1 MKERIKVDLKNGQ
14 VCWSRGGN
22 GISVG
27 QFVSEDPCT
36 ALEYLASGS
45 TDELAEAILSAVG
58 GKGNLVQLNNDKN
71 CGCDNG
77 QLEQV

>member
-1 MKERIKVDLKNGQ
+1 MKEKIKVNLSNGH
-14 VCWSRGGN
+14 VIWSRGGD

-27 QFVSEDPCT
+27 QFVSDKPCT

-58 GKGNLVQLNNDKN
+58 GKGNLVQLNKDKN
-71 CGCDNG
+71 CGCDDG